1 MAHKIIRTAK
11 NLPNSLAQAHTKLGF
26 VGEAEHVWG
35 MMTEQNLIGAIK
47 ELESAVAAMNEESKP
62 DLLPH
67 FNRIDELT
75 DELPPGTDRDLMH
88 YLRNK
93 SYEKARLCLEER
105 QNEIEKGG
113 CLR

>member
-1 MAHKIIRTAK
+1 MT
-11 NLPNSLAQAHTKLGF
+11 
-26 VGEAEHVWG
+26 
-35 MMTEQNLIGAIK
+35 TEQNLIGAIQ
-47 ELESAVAAMNEESKP
+47 ELESAVAVVNVEPKP

-75 DELPPGTDRDLMH
+75 DQLPDTDRELMH

-93 SYEKARLCLEER
+93 SYAKARLCLEGR
-105 QNEIEKGG
+105 QEEIEKGG